1 MQNIITH
8 QINGV
13 SVLQRESDGFFNAT
27 AMCKASDKKLS
38 HYKSNDTTQEF
49 LEALSTDAGIPASRL
64 IQAVRGGSSA
74 QGTWVHPKVAIHL
87 AQWLSPKFA
96 VKVTNLVMDWFGAG
110 SPPSNLPEQT
120 VLLDKSGD
128 LTQRTISSMIASA
141 QRSGQDTH
149 IIAYI
154 NNKDEPVISV
164 MEGKVVMFPRSDV
177 LEFTKYTDSLMG
189 LHAKYTRSV
198 IKFMESSTVVD
209 SEVMDGVMGNMKNH
223 YSKSMN

>member
-49 LEALSTDAGIPASRL
+49 LDELSTDAGIPASRL
-64 IQAVRGGSSA
+64 IQAVRGGNAA

-96 VKVTNLVMDWFGAG
+96 VKVTNLVMDWMGAG
-110 SPPSNLPEQT
+110 SPPPSLPAAPASGRDLTEQT
-120 VLLDKSGD
+120 L
-128 LTQRTISSMIASA
+128 SSMIESA
-141 QRSGQDTH
+141 KRSGQDTH

-164 MEGKVVMFPRSDV
+164 MEGTLVLFPRPDV
-177 LEFTKYTDSLMG
+177 LAFTQYTDSLMG
-189 LHAKYTRSV
+189 LHAKYTRAV

-209 SEVMDGVMGNMKNH
+209 SEVMDGVMNNMKNH
-223 YSKSMN
+223 YSKGMV